1 MSPMVDEGNQDESL
15 VRLGELARRAW
26 PDAAPAAVSANGKR
40 QLKAAAGRAR
50 AAAPKRWVTLGLAC
64 SAIVALGVALF
75 RYWPSSL
82 DYSVESPSPSAGGYL
97 QATKQA
103 PAVAHFTDGTDVR
116 IDRGARAR
124 IVDVDRNGAR
134 VALEQGH
141 ARLRV
146 AHRPSARW
154 SVDAGPFSIAVTGTD
169 FDVDWSSSDGV
180 LVVELRAG
188 GVIVRGPLAADGIGV
203 HAGQRLVASLTES
216 RLHIEAVGAARASAS
231 EPPTPAPD
239 VAAMVP
245 TATDRD
251 APAPPVERAV
261 PPVSWPKRVAAGDFS
276 AVIADARARGL
287 SVTLAQAPLSDLVAL
302 ADAARYT
309 GKLDIAR
316 EALTA
321 QRNRYPGSTDAK
333 AAAFLLGRL
342 AEDRG
347 AVAEALSWYERY
359 LSEAPRGAFGAEALG
374 RRMLATKRARRPGAA
389 ISLAREY
396 LERFPEGPYAD
407 RARELAALP

>member
-261 PPVSWPKRVAAGDFS
+261 PPVSWPKRDSGAG
-276 AVIADARARGL
+276 
-287 SVTLAQAPLSDLVAL
+287 
-302 ADAARYT
+302 
-309 GKLDIAR
+309 
-316 EALTA
+316 TA
-321 QRNRYPGSTDAK
+321 QRPRRSGRCGALHWK
-333 AAAFLLGRL
+333 ARHCARGADRPAESLPRLDRCQSSRVPSRTSRGRPRRGR
-342 AEDRG
+342 RG
-347 AVAEALSWYERY
+347 AVVV
-359 LSEAPRGAFGAEALG
+359 
-374 RRMLATKRARRPGAA
+374 RAVSIG
-389 ISLAREY
+389 S
-396 LERFPEGPYAD
+396 PEGSV
-407 RARELAALP
+407 RR